1 MAEKTSYSKD
11 ELVEFEELI
20 NGKLKSAVDE
30 LSKLQDS
37 LRSKNSHGTDDTTG
51 KYASLEDSS
60 DTLEKE
66 QMNQLASRQKKFI
79 DNLQNALARINNGT
93 YGQCTVT
100 GKLISK
106 ERLRVVPHT
115 TMSMEAKLR
124 QQGNN

>member
-1 MAEKTSYSKD
+1 MAEKTSYSKE
-11 ELVEFEELI
+11 ELKEFEELI
-20 NGKLKSAVDE
+20 NAKLKSAVDE
-30 LSKLQDS
+30 LTKLQDS
-37 LRSKNSHGTDDTTG
+37 LRSKYSHGTDDTTG
-51 KYASLEDSS
+51 KYATLEDSS

-93 YGQCTVT
+93 YGQCIVT

-106 ERLRVVPHT
+106 ERLRLVPHT